1 MTREEC
7 KNLVLKI
14 LVDLRFVKP
23 DTICEE
29 NLDKPLTGGVF
40 GMDGKNLLR
49 LYLEVE
55 NALGTRL
62 NPEYALHYGMYTLN
76 GFIDGVMKSMSEA

>member
-7 KNLVLKI
+7 KNAIVKLM
-14 LVDLRFVKP
+14 VDLRFVSP
-23 DTICEE
+23 DSICED
-29 NLDKPLTGGVF
+29 NFDKPLTSSVF
-40 GMDGKNLLR
+40 GLNGKSLLR

-55 NALGTRL
+55 NLLGVRL

-76 GFIDGVMKSMSEA
+76 GFIDGVMKSLGEA